1 MSVRSRLAALALASA
16 CALAPLAAWAEEP
29 AKPEAPAAEKPV
41 CGRDLMTPEELA
53 AHRQKMR
60 SFQTQE
66 ERAAYRAEHHAKMMA
81 RAKER
86 GVELPPQGCP
96 KGAGMGMG
104 PGGGRGPGP
113 GPQGPR

>member
-1 MSVRSRLAALALASA
+1 MPVRFRLATIALAAA
-16 CALAPLAAWAEEP
+16 CALAPLGGRAEEP

-41 CGRDLMTPEELA
+41 CGRDLMTPDELA
-53 AHRQKMR
+53 AHREKMR
-60 SFQTQE
+60 SFATQE
-66 ERAAYRAEHHAKMMA
+66 ERAAYRAAHHAKMME

-96 KGAGMGMG
+96 KGGGLGMG

-113 GPQGPR
+113 GPQGTR

>member
-1 MSVRSRLAALALASA
+1 MEVRARFAVLALAAVWGLAAGAALA
-16 CALAPLAAWAEEP
+16 EQP
-29 AKPEAPAAEKPV
+29 AQPPAPALDKPV

-53 AHRQKMR
+53 AHREKLR
-60 SFQTQE
+60 GFETQE
-66 ERAAYRAEHHAKMMA
+66 ERAAYRAEHHAKMLA

-96 KGAGMGMG
+96 KGGGMGMG

-113 GPQGPR
+113 GPQDSR